1 MYINACGVCMW
12 YVKYRYVSVCVCVCM
27 YVCICIYIHTYIH
40 VYMYVCA
47 RPWCWRARTS
57 TIQRHACM
65 HACTYVCIV
74 YSCRCKYIYIKIFK
88 RSKQMTFRQ
97 AKTLFTCA
105 QTMCTWTHAHS
116 IRSWRHGHMQT
127 GERRQARH
135 ICAVCLV
142 HSYVCFAYVR
152 RNACNMHVYISIYLY
167 PYIHVSVYVR
177 MYVCMYI
184 YMYVYVYTH
193 TDTAVFRHVEPAS

>member
-1 MYINACGVCMW
+1 MYAHICTSMPAVYVCDTWNTGMSLCV
-12 YVKYRYVSVCVCVCM
+12 YVYACM
-27 YVCICIYIHTYIH
+27 YAYAYIYTHTYMCIC
-40 VYMYVCA
+40 MYVCA

-65 HACTYVCIV
+65 HVRMYVYV

-116 IRSWRHGHMQT
+116 TRSWRHGHMQT

-142 HSYVCFAYVR
+142 HSYAFV
-152 RNACNMHVYISIYLY
+152 L
-167 PYIHVSVYVR
+167 R
-177 MYVCMYI
+177 M
-184 YMYVYVYTH
+184 
-193 TDTAVFRHVEPAS
+193 

>member
-1 MYINACGVCMW
+1 
-12 YVKYRYVSVCVCVCM
+12 M
-27 YVCICIYIHTYIH
+27 YVHGPDAG
-40 VYMYVCA
+40 VPEQA
-47 RPWCWRARTS
+47 RFSAM
-57 TIQRHACM
+57 HACM
-65 HACTYVCIV
+65 HVRMYVYV
-74 YSCRCKYIYIKIFK
+74 YTCRCKYIYIKIFK

-105 QTMCTWTHAHS
+105 HTMCTWTHAHS
-116 IRSWRHGHMQT
+116 IRSSRHGHMQT

-152 RNACNMHVYISIYLY
+152 RNACNMHVYVSIYLY

-177 MYVCMYI
+177 MYVCMYVCI
-184 YMYVYVYTH
+184 YVFICICIYAYRHSGVLARRTRVI
-193 TDTAVFRHVEPAS
+193 DTAALVSGRFLDD

>member
-1 MYINACGVCMW
+1 MYTHICTSMPAVYVCDTWNTGMSLCVYVMHVCMHMHI
-12 YVKYRYVSVCVCVCM
+12 YTHIHTCVDVCM
-27 YVCICIYIHTYIH
+27 CTALMLACQNKHDS
-40 VYMYVCA
+40 A
-47 RPWCWRARTS
+47 P
-57 TIQRHACM
+57 CM
-65 HACTYVCIV
+65 HACTYVYV
-74 YSCRCKYIYIKIFK
+74 YICRCKYIYIKIFK

-116 IRSWRHGHMQT
+116 IRPWRHGHMQT

-167 PYIHVSVYVR
+167 PYIHVSVYVC
-177 MYVCMYI
+177 MYVCIYI
-184 YMYVYVYTH
+184 H
-193 TDTAVFRHVEPAS
+193 VFICIYRTPAQ

>member
-1 MYINACGVCMW
+1 
-12 YVKYRYVSVCVCVCM
+12 M
-27 YVCICIYIHTYIH
+27 YVCIRI
-40 VYMYVCA
+40 
-47 RPWCWRARTS
+47 
-57 TIQRHACM
+57 
-65 HACTYVCIV
+65 
-74 YSCRCKYIYIKIFK
+74 YSCRWKYVYIKIFK

-105 QTMCTWTHAHS
+105 QTMCTWTHTHS

-152 RNACNMHVYISIYLY
+152 RNACNMHVYISTYLY
-167 PYIHVSVYVR
+167 PYIHVSVYMR
-177 MYVCMYI
+177 LYICIYTFMYVCVSMYKYTRKHTHTHPYTYMHEVHPHTHTHLYI
-184 YMYVYVYTH
+184 YMQWSLFIYMYACY
-193 TDTAVFRHVEPAS
+193 

>member
-1 MYINACGVCMW
+1 MYTHICTSMPAVYVCATWNTGMSLCV
-12 YVKYRYVSVCVCVCM
+12 YVYACM
-27 YVCICIYIHTYIH
+27 YAYAYIYTHTYMCIC
-40 VYMYVCA
+40 MYVCA

-65 HACTYVCIV
+65 HACI
-74 YSCRCKYIYIKIFK
+74 CRCKYIYIQIFK

-97 AKTLFTCA
+97 AKTLFKCA

-152 RNACNMHVYISIYLY
+152 RNACNMHVYISTYLN

-177 MYVCMYI
+177 MYVCIYVFICMYI
-184 YMYVYVYTH
+184 RTK
-193 TDTAVFRHVEPAS
+193 TQ

>member
-1 MYINACGVCMW
+1 MPAVYVCDTWNTGM
-12 YVKYRYVSVCVCVCM
+12 SLCVCVYACMYAYAYIHTHTYMCICM
-27 YVCICIYIHTYIH
+27 YVHGPDAG
-40 VYMYVCA
+40 VPEQA
-47 RPWCWRARTS
+47 RFS
-57 TIQRHACM
+57 GMHACM
-65 HACTYVCIV
+65 HVRMYVYV

-116 IRSWRHGHMQT
+116 IRSWRHGYMQT

-152 RNACNMHVYISIYLY
+152 RNACNMHVYVSTYLY

-177 MYVCMYI
+177 M
-184 YMYVYVYTH
+184 
-193 TDTAVFRHVEPAS
+193 